1 MVFLCVCFPGPT
13 PSSDYGST
21 TLPPNAAGTTFT
33 CTTATPSTPPSSLLS
48 GTPRSLCVDRLS
60 WSHICFLSISNIAK
74 YLVFWAWKSLRHH
87 FSHMIFNLSI
97 ETQIKDVFFFYSARW
112 NSIKRR
118 DLQTSEPNRFLF
130 HQKKTLLHF
139 RTAWHSTTCQ
149 LPSKTS
155 IKESKSVL
163 NLTFVVLFQW
173 SNCSRALWKRDSP
186 RGGVSVRLR
195 PAALLQ
201 WRCLQPD
208 RLQHFLQVREARH

>member
-1 MVFLCVCFPGPT
+1 MSQVRSLYAEFKKWASMHQLHGSVKKPDTWAYSDAVIANADFCYSCWMVLNLWRTVIAVLMVFLCVCFPGPT

-48 GTPRSLCVDRLS
+48 GTSRSLCVDRLS

-97 ETQIKDVFFFYSARW
+97 ETQTKDVFFFYSARW

-118 DLQTSEPNRFLF
+118 DLQTSEPNTF
-130 HQKKTLLHF
+130 
-139 RTAWHSTTCQ
+139 
-149 LPSKTS
+149 S
-155 IKESKSVL
+155 ISPEKDSVTFQ
-163 NLTFVVLFQW
+163 NSLTFNHMSA
-173 SNCSRALWKRDSP
+173 SN
-186 RGGVSVRLR
+186 
-195 PAALLQ
+195 
-201 WRCLQPD
+201 
-208 RLQHFLQVREARH
+208 

>member
-1 MVFLCVCFPGPT
+1 MALNLWRTVIAVLMVFLCVCFPGPT

-87 FSHMIFNLSI
+87 SVIWFSTFPSRHRLKTF
-97 ETQIKDVFFFYSARW
+97 FFFYSARW

-118 DLQTSEPNRFLF
+118 DLQTSEPNTF
-130 HQKKTLLHF
+130 
-139 RTAWHSTTCQ
+139 
-149 LPSKTS
+149 S
-155 IKESKSVL
+155 ISPEKDSVTFQ
-163 NLTFVVLFQW
+163 NSLTFNHMSA
-173 SNCSRALWKRDSP
+173 SN
-186 RGGVSVRLR
+186 
-195 PAALLQ
+195 
-201 WRCLQPD
+201 
-208 RLQHFLQVREARH
+208 